1 MLFNKK
7 YKNLREKIERLDYSL
22 YLQIEQYV
30 NRADTKYHKGRIDG
44 LISARGAIQ
53 KILDEEDKRN
63 VNFTNKKR
71 MV

>member
-44 LISARGAIQ
+44 LISSRGAIQ
-53 KILDEEDKRN
+53 KILDGEDKN
-63 VNFTNKKR
+63 V
-71 MV
+71 